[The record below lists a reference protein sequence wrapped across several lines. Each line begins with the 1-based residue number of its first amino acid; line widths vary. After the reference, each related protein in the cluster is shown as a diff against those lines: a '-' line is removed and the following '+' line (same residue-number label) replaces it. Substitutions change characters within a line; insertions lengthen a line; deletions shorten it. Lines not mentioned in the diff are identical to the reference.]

1 MNTKHKHASGS
12 SRRILIVDD
21 DPQVREVFSEL
32 LRQVG
37 YHVDSA
43 ENALAAIAAV
53 VRETPDLVLVDLR
66 MPVVGGTDLIRE
78 LKSHVDSRRIP
89 IVAFTGYDTPA
100 MREAALKAGCDYYL
114 PKPID
119 PGPFLDEIDKIFR
132 VLSGTSRASG
142 SQVAAG

>member
-1 MNTKHKHASGS
+1 MNTKKKQGLGTNRS
-12 SRRILIVDD
+12 ILIVDD

-37 YHVDSA
+37 YQVESA
-43 ENALAAIAAV
+43 ENALAAIASV
-53 VRETPDLVLVDLR
+53 VRGAPQLILMDLR

-89 IVAFTGYDTPA
+89 IVAFTGYDSPA
-100 MREAALKAGCDYYL
+100 MREAAMQAGCDYYL

-132 VLSGTSRASG
+132 TLTEAARSSSPRV
-142 SQVAAG
+142 VAR